1 MCPAVT
7 LTAMAW
13 SSRVLRV
20 ALLVPV
26 VLLRV
31 TIAVACAGALY
42 KIGALLDDKV
52 FGGSLGR
59 DSLYLLWSCVAIG
72 AVAEQKLF
80 HAIDWSDL
88 KKRVV
93 VQRTI
98 RPPPAGHERAD
109 GDIWFDVGIFL
120 QDSHIH
126 ECLLAFELDARGNP
140 TVWNQEWIM
149 HIWTPDDRDFSRATA
164 IAGTAGLRLMSRR
177 SCLLMSVIQ
186 DDRTF
191 KG

>member
-1 MCPAVT
+1 
-7 LTAMAW
+7 MAW
-13 SSRVLRV
+13 SSRFMRV
-20 ALLVPV
+20 MFLVPV
-26 VLLRV
+26 VLLRLSV
-31 TIAVACAGALY
+31 AVACAGALY
-42 KIGALLDDKV
+42 KIGALLDSKV
-52 FGGSLGR
+52 LGGSLGR

-80 HAIDWSDL
+80 NAVDWSDL

-98 RPPPAGHERAD
+98 RPPPAGHERTE

-120 QDSHIH
+120 QDSNIH
-126 ECLLAFELDARGNP
+126 ECLLAFELDARGRP
-140 TVWNQEWIM
+140 TVWNQEWMI
-149 HIWTPDDRDFSRATA
+149 HIWTPEDRDFSRARATA
-164 IAGTAGLRLMSRR
+164 GLAGLRLMSRR
-177 SCLLMSVIQ
+177 SCLLVSVIH